1 MDMESLMAQAGELQ
15 AKVAEAQEKLAGM
28 HVKGLATGGACIVDM
43 SGKYDINS
51 VTINP
56 ALLAQGAPEVENAV
70 LSALRDA
77 KAKADILIDDVMSDA
92 TAGLPMP
99 NMG

>member
-1 MDMESLMAQAGELQ
+1 MDIESLMAQAGELQ
-15 AKVAEAQEKLAGM
+15 TKVAAAQEKLAGM
-28 HVKGLATGGACIVDM
+28 HVKGLAAGGACIVDM

-56 ALLAQGAPEVENAV
+56 SLVEKGALAIEDAV

-77 KAKADILIDDVMSDA
+77 KSKTDTLIDDVMSEA
-92 TAGLPMP
+92 TAGMP
-99 NMG
+99 IPK

>member
-15 AKVAEAQEKLAGM
+15 AKVAAAQEKLGGM
-28 HVKGLATGGACIVDM
+28 HVKGLAAGGACIVDM

-56 ALLAQGAPEVENAV
+56 KLIEQGAPAIEAAV
-70 LSALRDA
+70 VSALRDA
-77 KAKADILIDDVMSDA
+77 KAKADTLIDDVMADA

>member
-15 AKVAEAQEKLAGM
+15 NKVAAAQEKLAGM

-56 ALLAQGAPEVENAV
+56 ALVEQGVAAIENAV
-70 LSALRDA
+70 LSAMRDA
-77 KAKADILIDDVMSDA
+77 KQKADTLIDDVMSDA
-92 TAGLPMP
+92 TAGIPMP
-99 NMG
+99 PMG

>member
-15 AKVAEAQEKLAGM
+15 AKVAAAQEKLGGM

-56 ALLAQGAPEVENAV
+56 ALLAQGAPAVENAV
-70 LSALRDA
+70 LSAMRDA
-77 KAKADILIDDVMSDA
+77 KQKADTLIDDVMSDA
-92 TAGLPMP
+92 TSGMPMP